1 MVGTCTAH
9 WTLLTR
15 GTAFIVGLLLLL
27 WGGMGNAA
35 EAPSEILIGATL
47 PLSGRFTP
55 MAGTFDRLCQSWAKL
70 INAQG
75 GIYVKAYDKKL
86 PVKFII
92 YDDKSEPAESA
103 KFYERLVTVDKV
115 HLLLGPF
122 SSHITKAAV
131 TVADKYKIPMVMA
144 EANDAAIF
152 EQRYKYSINQLDLA
166 DTESY
171 GYLELLQAEGKVKSI
186 AFIAED
192 TLHSTGALRGGAKK
206 ARELGLK
213 VVAEEIAPP
222 DTKDFTAIL
231 LKLKQADPDV
241 VYVEA
246 FPQFEIPFMKQAYE
260 LGLKPR
266 EFFNGHIVDAVLKAL
281 GPRAEGLTGV
291 VYWAPGMPYPG
302 ADGFAAVLKDA
313 GIDWA
318 RQMESSIHFQSFQ
331 VIQQGIEQAGT
342 LDPEALNKVF
352 HEATFHTLSGDIVH
366 NEAGLGNTRSYPV
379 QVHGGELKLIGPKEL
394 AVTPHVYP
402 SVK

>member
-1 MVGTCTAH
+1 MADTSTAH
-9 WTLLTR
+9 RALLMR
-15 GTAFIVGLLLLL
+15 GMAFMLGFLLLL
-27 WGGMGNAA
+27 GVGMGNAA
-35 EAPSEILIGATL
+35 EAPSEILIGTTL

-70 INAQG
+70 VNSRG
-75 GIYVKAYDKKL
+75 GLHIKAYDTKL

-103 KFYERLVTVDKV
+103 KFYERMVTVDKV

-122 SSHITKAAV
+122 SSHITKAAA
-131 TVADKYKIPMVMA
+131 TVADKYKIPMVMT
-144 EANDAAIF
+144 EAGDATIF
-152 EQRYKYSINQLDLA
+152 EQRYKYSVTQLDLA

-171 GYLELLQAEGKVKSI
+171 GYLELLQAEGKAKSI

-206 ARELGLK
+206 ARELGFK
-213 VVAEEIAPP
+213 VVAEEIVPP
-222 DTKDFTAIL
+222 ETKDFTAIL

-246 FPQFEIPFMKQAYE
+246 FPRFEISFMKQAYE

-291 VYWAPGMPYPG
+291 VYWAPGLPYPG
-302 ADGFAAVLKDA
+302 AEEFAAVLKDA

-331 VIQQGIEQAGT
+331 VIQQAIEQAGT
-342 LDPEALNKVF
+342 LDSEALNKVL
-352 HEATFHTLSGDIVH
+352 HETTFRTLAGDIVH
-366 NEAGLGNTRSYPV
+366 NEAGLGNTRTYPV
-379 QVHGGELKLIGPKEL
+379 QVQGGELQLIGPKEL
-394 AVTPHVYP
+394 AVASHIYP